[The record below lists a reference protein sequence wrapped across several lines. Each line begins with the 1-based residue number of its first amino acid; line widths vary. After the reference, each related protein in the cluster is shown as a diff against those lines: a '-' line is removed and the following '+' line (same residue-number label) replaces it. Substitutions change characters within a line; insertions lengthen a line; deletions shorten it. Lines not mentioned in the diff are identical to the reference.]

1 MFAVGSEIEFSKL
14 VKILAKNKIALI
26 ELKHFLKVSL
36 RFDLT
41 LGF

>member
-26 ELKHFLKVSL
+26 ELKHFLKVS
-36 RFDLT
+36 FDLT